1 MANNIKQVMDIRPG
15 KGMTAGQSDEHQ
27 RNWTERGWEWASKH
41 GNYDRTREKL
51 NFEIVKGGKVVP
63 VDKSKSIPERMAE
76 TLRGRGIKDP
86 NAGIAEPKFRTVANI
101 IFGGSR
107 ERMHEIAF
115 GDQKVNLTHGAD
127 NSHIRRNKEIE
138 LWAQDVY
145 RFACDKWGKDN
156 VIGFYVHL
164 DELNPHV
171 HCTVIP
177 VDDRNK
183 ISFNKIFGGNI
194 YDFKERLF
202 ALHDEFAKVNE
213 KWGLNRGDS
222 GTKHRTTEEYRRALS
237 RECTTLEE
245 QIENNRGLLRQLH
258 SDIRLAEKR
267 VKGLSTMIANQ
278 EQRKMELEEEIETI
292 AADLRT
298 GKGDSEELQKRIV
311 KLDYELQKILESLSD
326 KREKLTEADRKLSEL
341 KMLETESKDKAESYR
356 EEIRLATCNLEN
368 QVRYRLSEAMIGD
381 IIQEFRTHFQSL
393 GKEAQNVFDDS
404 LIKGMAERGEDI
416 FKCAIYLFANYVD
429 LATTFAEGH
438 GGGGGGSDLSWGRNE
453 DEDDRAWAR
462 RCLQRAHRMMKPA
475 GGKSVRKK

>member
-222 GTKHRTTEEYRRALS
+222 VSVTGAKHRTTEEYRRALS

-381 IIQEFRTHFQSL
+381 IIREFRTHFQSL

-453 DEDDRAWAR
+453 DEDDRAWADVVCR
-462 RCLQRAHRMMKPA
+462 GRT
-475 GGKSVRKK
+475 G

>member
-15 KGMTAGQSDEHQ
+15 KGMTTGQSDEHQ

-41 GNYDRTREKL
+41 GNYDRTRERL
-51 NFEIVKGGKVVP
+51 NFEVIKGGKVVP
-63 VDKSKSIPERMAE
+63 VDKSKSIPDRMAE
-76 TLRGRGIKDP
+76 TLRERSIKDP
-86 NAGIAEPKFRTVANI
+86 NAGLTEPKFRTVANI

-115 GDQKVNLTHGAD
+115 GGQKVNLTHGAD
-127 NSHIRRNKEIE
+127 NSHIRRNKDIE

-145 RFACDKWGKDN
+145 RFACDKWGEDN

-177 VDDRNK
+177 VDERNK

-202 ALHDEFAKVNE
+202 ALHDELAKVNG

-222 GTKHRTTEEYRRALS
+222 VSVTGTKHRTTEEYRRALS
-237 RECTTLEE
+237 RECTALEK
-245 QIENNRGLLRQLH
+245 QIGNDRELLRQLH

-278 EQRKMELEEEIETI
+278 EQKKLELEEEIRTV
-292 AADLRT
+292 ATDLRT
-298 GKGDSEELQKRIV
+298 GKGDSEELQKRIA
-311 KLDYELQKILESLSD
+311 KLDYELQKVLENLSD
-326 KREKLTEADRKLSEL
+326 KREKLA
-341 KMLETESKDKAESYR
+341 
-356 EEIRLATCNLEN
+356 
-368 QVRYRLSEAMIGD
+368 EAMVGD
-381 IIQEFRTHFQSL
+381 IIREFRTHFQSL
-393 GKEAQNVFDDS
+393 GKEAQSVFDDS
-404 LIKGMAERGEDI
+404 LIKDMAERGEDI

-438 GGGGGGSDLSWGRNE
+438 GGGGGGSDLPWRRKE
-453 DEDDRAWAR
+453 DEDDRTWAR